1 MKNKIFS
8 LLLLIPVLFVGC
20 DDLFDKGDV
29 EKTYD
34 GPDQLAFFPLEDN
47 NNLSATN
54 NSTTIQVQLISKD
67 GVASSDIAVN
77 FSANASSTARA
88 GTDYS
93 FATPS
98 PITISAGEASAD
110 ITVNFVVT
118 TINTGGVAFA
128 AGSDSAG
135 TTRTPGT
142 YAAVATT
149 GGSGTGASFDIE
161 VAADGSPTITV
172 VSGGTGYASTDTFTV
187 TDANLGGGG
196 APDLT
201 FSVTDLT
208 GSFTAGEVL
217 LTLDLGDTA
226 GFVLAENLKSSNVF
240 MAK

>member
-67 GVASSDIAVN
+67 GTASSDISVS

-98 PITISAGEASAD
+98 PITISAGEATAD

-118 TINTGGVAFA
+118 TINAVGVTGVADADTFRVEADYAGLA
-128 AGSDSAG
+128 A
-135 TTRTPGT
+135 
-142 YAAVATT
+142 T
-149 GGSGTGASFDIE
+149 GGSGTGATFD
-161 VAADGSPTITV
+161 VSVDADGAATV
-172 VSGGTGYASTDTFTV
+172 TVATGGTGYASTDTFTI
-187 TDANLGGGG
+187 TDATLGGGG
-196 APDLT
+196 APDLA
-201 FSVTDLT
+201 FSVSDLT

-226 GFVLAENLKSSNVF
+226 GYVLAENLKSSNVF

>member
-54 NSTTIQVQLISKD
+54 TSTTIQVQLISAD

-98 PITISAGEASAD
+98 PITISAGEATAD

-118 TINTGGVAFA
+118 TIN
-128 AGSDSAG
+128 
-135 TTRTPGT
+135 
-142 YAAVATT
+142 AVAVTGAADADSFRVEADYSGLAAT
-149 GGSGTGASFDIE
+149 GGSGTGATFD
-161 VAADGSPTITV
+161 VSVDADGVATV
-172 VSGGTGYASTDTFTV
+172 TVATGGTGYASADTFTI

-201 FSVTDLT
+201 FAVSDLT